1 MARKHDGT
9 HHLNQKVVDLPD
21 LMNNGLLST
30 GMKEDA
36 AGQEFVAEGARRS
49 TTDPLEINFG
59 DAALAKTGVRL
70 HFLALAL
77 ISRSAEVHSEPS
89 FASFDVIEPVGEMVS
104 PP

>member
-59 DAALAKTGVRL
+59 DAALGML
-70 HFLALAL
+70 
-77 ISRSAEVHSEPS
+77 
-89 FASFDVIEPVGEMVS
+89 
-104 PP
+104 